1 MAYSIK
7 TLDGIYGNI
16 NEQSRYW
23 YLNNM
28 NCYGAL
34 LGLSKMNNQG
44 RREFMLD
51 LFEGAISGNDNLG
64 CSYDT
69 RDEFL
74 KGLSS
79 SIREKLWILLTDENE
94 ENSVKC

>member
-51 LFEGAISGNDNLG
+51 LFEGAISGNE
-64 CSYDT
+64 YD
-69 RDEFL
+69 RNQLVE
-74 KGLSS
+74 
-79 SIREKLWILLTDENE
+79 ILNNVEIKIKT
-94 ENSVKC
+94 KK